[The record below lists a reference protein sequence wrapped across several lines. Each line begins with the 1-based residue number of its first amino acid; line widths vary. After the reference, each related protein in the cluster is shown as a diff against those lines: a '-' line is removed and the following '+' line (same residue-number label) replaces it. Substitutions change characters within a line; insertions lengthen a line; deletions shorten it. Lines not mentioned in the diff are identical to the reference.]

1 MKVLRT
7 SVLGGRIAVE
17 APAPA
22 VLALVCLSCAVI
34 LLFLGSLMAGR
45 IPLAAGDALSVL
57 IGTPSDQ
64 AALVA
69 GELRLPRALVG
80 LMAGGL
86 LALSGALLQGAT
98 RNPLADPALVGVS
111 QGAGLAVVALT
122 VLAPGG
128 ATWAMP
134 AAFAGGLA
142 VAAVIL
148 SLSSGQSIRFLLIGV
163 GMAAFLAAMT
173 TAILTYGGLS
183 EAHAALAW
191 LAGSVRASGW
201 GDVRLLTWC
210 SLAALPVAIAAMRPL
225 AAMRLGDDLA
235 TTLGHRAG
243 RARLALLL
251 AAVAMAAG
259 SVAVVGPI
267 AFIGLLSPH
276 IATRLAPAGPGLH
289 LALSWITGALL
300 TGGADLAGR
309 TMAGPVQVPAGLV
322 AALIGAPLFALL
334 ILRKHGSTP

>member
-1 MKVLRT
+1 MRVLRA
-7 SVLGGRIAVE
+7 SALGGRVAVE

-22 VLALVCLSCAVI
+22 VLALLGLSCAVV

-57 IGTPSDQ
+57 VGTPTDR

-69 GELRLPRALVG
+69 GEFRLPRALVG

-128 ATWAMP
+128 AAWTMP

-201 GDVRLLTWC
+201 GDVRLLAWC
-210 SLAALPVAIAAMRPL
+210 SLAALPVAVAASRPL

-276 IATRLAPAGPGLH
+276 ISARLAPAGPGLH
-289 LALSWITGALL
+289 LALSWVTGALL

-309 TMAGPVQVPAGLV
+309 TLAGPVQVPAGLV
-322 AALIGAPLFALL
+322 AALMGAPLFALL